1 MSSSNTFTVL
11 KDEQKKLVFDK
22 LKTKK
27 GIAYYRKGSYSDE
40 IIWQDRKF
48 LFPSPLKKIQS
59 GMWVFRSVLNDV
71 KNYVIDKKI
80 IAKKQLP
87 VNFWNEKNKKYRGK
101 ITATDLDHAYWR
113 IAYLEGII
121 KPKTYEN
128 GLKIKDKSV
137 RLAALANLSSSKE
150 YQIIIDGVLT
160 EKTKVFKYNQTY
172 HKVYNNIR
180 YTCYEHMNILAEM
193 LGEDFICYKTDCI
206 YYKDNPKNRE
216 LVQVYLDSVNM
227 EWKQLVEPDKKE
239 MNNEVENQIIE
250 KI

>member
-1 MSSSNTFTVL
+1 MSSSNNFTVL
-11 KDEQKKLVFDK
+11 RDEQKKLVFEK
-22 LKTKK
+22 LKNKK

-48 LFPSPLKKIQS
+48 LFPSPLKKIQA

-71 KNYVIDKKI
+71 KNYVIYKKI

-87 VNFWNEKNKKYRGK
+87 VNFWNEKNKKFRGK
-101 ITATDLDHAYWR
+101 VTATDLDHAYWR

-121 KPKTYEN
+121 KPKTYDN
-128 GLKIKDKSV
+128 GLQIKDKSI

-160 EKTKVFKYNQTY
+160 NKTKVFKYNQVY
-172 HKVYNNIR
+172 HKIYNNIR
-180 YTCYEHMNILAEM
+180 YICYEHMNILADM
-193 LGEDFICYKTDCI
+193 LADDFICYKTDCI
-206 YYKDNPKNRE
+206 YYKDTVKNRE

-227 EWKQLVEPDKKE
+227 EWKQLIEPDKTEMKKE
-239 MNNEVENQIIE
+239 DIE
-250 KI
+250 IN

>member
-1 MSSSNTFTVL
+1 MSSSNNFTVL
-11 KDEQKKLVFDK
+11 RDEQKKLVFEK
-22 LKTKK
+22 LKNKK

-48 LFPSPLKKIQS
+48 LFPSPLKKIQA

-87 VNFWNEKNKKYRGK
+87 VNFWNEKNKKFRGK
-101 ITATDLDHAYWR
+101 VTATDLDHAYWR
-113 IAYLEGII
+113 IAYIEGII

-128 GLKIKDKSV
+128 GLQIKDKSI

-160 EKTKVFKYNQTY
+160 DKTKVFKYNQVY

-180 YTCYEHMNILAEM
+180 YICYEHMNILAEM
-193 LGEDFICYKTDCI
+193 LANDFICYKTDCI
-206 YYKDNPKNRE
+206 YYKDTPKNRD

-227 EWKQLVEPDKKE
+227 EWKQLIEPDKAEMKKE
-239 MNNEVENQIIE
+239 DIE
-250 KI
+250 TN